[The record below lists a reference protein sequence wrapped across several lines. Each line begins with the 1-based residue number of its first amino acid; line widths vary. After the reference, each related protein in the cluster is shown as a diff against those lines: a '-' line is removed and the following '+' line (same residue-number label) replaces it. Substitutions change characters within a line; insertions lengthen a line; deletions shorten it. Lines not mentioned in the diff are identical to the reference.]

1 MIALTLLKA
10 FTEGAF
16 LKSEIQNS
24 AEVVANLNCLPIH
37 LGELRI
43 MRSKECLDIDG
54 NGLGNVHTWECVG
67 DKDQIIL
74 FCEDGTMRN
83 DLMNTCI

>member
-1 MIALTLLKA
+1 
-10 FTEGAF
+10 
-16 LKSEIQNS
+16 
-24 AEVVANLNCLPIH
+24 
-37 LGELRI
+37 

-54 NGLGNVHTWECVG
+54 KGLGNVHTWECVG

-83 DLMNTCI
+83 DLMNTCIQQTQNGASNVVSAPCNFATDLKRQ